1 MDEGSRISGF
11 YKLGVEGRVKKI
23 AELAKL
29 SDQEVELLKTGLSV
43 EQCDRM
49 IENVVGRVI
58 TPVGIATNFLV
69 NGKDY
74 LIPMATEEP
83 SVVAA
88 ASNAAKIVRESG
100 GFSSQSTEPEMI
112 GQIQVIAKDAEKA
125 KDAIL
130 KKKEDIIEL
139 ANKKDP
145 TLVSLGG
152 GVKDLEVRVIDSAMG
167 KMVIVHLYVNVQDA
181 MGANAVNTMAEAV
194 APYIEEL
201 TGGKVY
207 LRILTNL
214 ALRRMASAS
223 CVIKKEVIGEDAVN
237 GVVLAYEFAAAD
249 IFRAAT
255 HNKGVMNGITAVAL
269 ATGNDTRAVEAGMHA
284 YASISGKYIPVTRWT
299 KDADGDLRGE
309 IKLPL
314 AVGTFGGATNN
325 PVAQVMR
332 KILGVKKARELS
344 EIMAAVGLAQ
354 NFAALKALST
364 EGIQRGHMELHAK
377 NVAVMAG
384 AKEDEA
390 AKIAEVLIKEK
401 NIRVDR
407 AKELLSKMRGG

>member
-29 SDQEVELLKTGLSV
+29 TNQEVETLKTGLSV

-49 IENVVGRVI
+49 IENVVGRVNM
-58 TPVGIATNFLV
+58 PVGIATNFRI

-100 GFSSQSTEPEMI
+100 GFTSESTEPEMI
-112 GQIQVIAKDAEKA
+112 GQIQVMAENAGKA

-130 KKKEDIIEL
+130 MNREKIIEL

-152 GVKDLEVRVIDSAMG
+152 GVKDLEVRVIDSPLG
-167 KMVIVHLYVNVQDA
+167 KMVIVHLFVNVQDA

-194 APYIEEL
+194 APFIEDI
-201 TGGKVY
+201 TGGKVF
-207 LRILTNL
+207 LRILSNL

-223 CVIKKEVIGEDAVN
+223 CVIKKEAIGEDVVN
-237 GVVLAYEFAAAD
+237 GVVIAYAFAAAD

-255 HNKGVMNGITAVAL
+255 HNKGAMNGITAVAL
-269 ATGNDTRAVEAGMHA
+269 ATGNDTRAVEAGAHA
-284 YASISGKYIPVTRWT
+284 YASVSGRYSPITKWT
-299 KDADGDLRGE
+299 KDLDGNLHGE

-332 KILGVKKARELS
+332 KILGVTKAKELS
-344 EIMAAVGLAQ
+344 EVMAAVGLAQ

-384 AKEDEA
+384 AKEGEI
-390 AKIAEVLIKEK
+390 AKIADVLVKEK
-401 NIRVDR
+401 NVRVDR
-407 AKELLSKMRGG
+407 AKELLSALRGR